1 MVAGSNGFNSI
12 RSNIEKMNGTRL
24 QTDTGKIREKSSQ
37 SIDQAFSGILQEK
50 LDQSSGIKF
59 SKHAEL
65 RMQSRNINLTS
76 SQKEKMGEAVKK
88 AEAKGVKDSLVLM
101 DNMAFVVN
109 VRSRTVITAANN
121 SELKENVFTNIDG
134 TVIV

>member
-1 MVAGSNGFNSI
+1 MVAGSNSFNSI
-12 RSNIEKMNGTRL
+12 RSNIEKINGTRL
-24 QTDTGKIREKSSQ
+24 QTDPKKIREQ
-37 SIDQAFSGILQEK
+37 NGQAIDQAFSGILQEK
-50 LDQSSGIKF
+50 LDQGNGIKF
-59 SKHAEL
+59 SKHAEM
-65 RMQSRNINLTS
+65 RMQSRNINLTL
-76 SQKEKMGEAVKK
+76 SQKEKMGEAVKR

-109 VRSRTVITAANN
+109 IRSRTVITAANN

>member
-1 MVAGSNGFNSI
+1 MVISNLKNSVNGINGIPSINTQRPAVQRNKGFESV
-12 RSNIEKMNGTRL
+12 L
-24 QTDTGKIREKSSQ
+24 QQTISDKE
-37 SIDQAFSGILQEK
+37 
-50 LDQSSGIKF
+50 GIKF

-65 RMQSRNINLTS
+65 RLQARNISLTAA
-76 SQKEKMGEAVKK
+76 QKEKMNAAVAK

-109 VRSRTVITAANN
+109 IRNKTVITAANN

-134 TVIV
+134 AVIV